1 MVLSRDAA
9 ADFRGWAVV
18 WTGAAAAVPAAAAV
32 VVVFATTP
40 SVVVVPTV
48 EAVT

>member
-9 ADFRGWAVV
+9 ADFRGLAVV
-18 WTGAAAAVPAAAAV
+18 WTAAVTAAAAV